1 MYRTEG
7 CYSTLSLSLATLSPL
22 PSDTRGRPLQP
33 CSYHRPQQLQVIL
46 SRDVGIK
53 ADVWSLGGTVLQMA
67 TGNAPWKT
75 LNFTNV
81 TALLFHIA
89 NTNEAPPIPR

>member
-1 MYRTEG
+1 M
-7 CYSTLSLSLATLSPL
+7 
-22 PSDTRGRPLQP
+22 
-33 CSYHRPQQLQVIL
+33 
-46 SRDVGIK
+46 GIK